1 MMREQKV
8 VAFIAKLL
16 DHGVDSEMI
25 AQAIDDVLDIKLGE
39 SITSLGRDND
49 ELIRAFCMEQ
59 ASKLE
64 RG

>member
-16 DHGVDSEMI
+16 NQGVDSETI
-25 AQAIDDVLDIKLGE
+25 ARAIDEVLDIKLGE
-39 SITSLGRDND
+39 SITNLGKDND

-59 ASKLE
+59 ASRLE